1 MPFLSL
7 GLKNDEQQEDPTSQ
21 ATRKDDTPAA
31 DARSNHSGESYKNV
45 GVAEPVSNLPPAIEE
60 LRRKISGNNEAP
72 LVAANPD
79 AIPTF
84 TTFKFGY
91 LPARG
96 LLYSVIAHELLLFG
110 LFLVFTYGLPALHP
124 VKLVQLAKTQDHTI
138 YLPEVGGGTQ
148 GEKSPGAGQS
158 APQQPS
164 EAPARASKGFA
175 YPGPQAILSDPP
187 NPTNAFQ
194 TIQRPLLVHP
204 EPIRK
209 LIPLP
214 NIVHMAE
221 TRLPS
226 DLIAPKAAMPQLR
239 PATQP
244 SLCHMHNVW
253 QRN

>member
-7 GLKNDEQQEDPTSQ
+7 GLKNDEQQEDPSLSQ
-21 ATRKDDTPAA
+21 ATRKDGAPAV
-31 DARSNHSGESYKNV
+31 DAHAARFDKSHENV
-45 GVAEPVSNLPPAIEE
+45 RLAEPVSNLPPAIEE
-60 LRRKISGNNEAP
+60 LRRKISGNSEDP
-72 LVAANPD
+72 LVPANPD

-96 LLYSVIAHELLLFG
+96 LLYSVIAHELILFG
-110 LFLVFTYGLPALHP
+110 LFLVFTYGLPTLHP
-124 VKLVQLAKTQDHTI
+124 AKLVQLAKTQDHTI
-138 YLPEVGGGTQ
+138 YLPEVGGGSQ

-164 EAPARASKGFA
+164 AAPARASKGFA

-204 EPIRK
+204 ERIRK

-214 NIVHMAE
+214 NIVQMAE
-221 TRLPS
+221 PRLPS
-226 DLIAPKAAMPQLR
+226 DLLA
-239 PATQP
+239 
-244 SLCHMHNVW
+244 
-253 QRN
+253 